1 MSSSKTPNLSSFSW
15 ETLLVCS
22 LGVLLA
28 WGWLTTG
35 PSNQELLANYAKSKD
50 IANLIWENKGFAW
63 WSPNYLGGAPTAP
76 LAGTALTM
84 FWMWLGGITGDPV
97 VGGKIMGFLAL
108 LVSGVFMAAFLRRL
122 TGDPRAGWI
131 GALLYALGPQAALR
145 LAGNEHMPVIFCMPY
160 PPLIAWALVEIASRN
175 SGRGILVLAMAVAA
189 MSLTFNK
196 IAGVFGPVALGLAI
210 WLHFQYPSKTVPL
223 LKGCLIAA
231 GIWLILGVLPQLPGL
246 REAGRM
252 TLFSTD
258 PLQGWQA
265 SFSIKAPL
273 SWFDRGGLLLQGMPG
288 NFTVDEGGFYL
299 GLVLVVATAIAVE
312 SRRKGTL
319 SPLDGPIR
327 IFLGLLLLVHWFSL
341 GPRSGLGGILEFLRS
356 AQGLQNWVLPFFW
369 IAALGPIVVLA
380 AIWPQGRWRWPS
392 FAIGLAVYMLVSGF
406 QLFELIPLV
415 GTIRA
420 PWSFWQV
427 GGAFCL
433 GAVGGLAVAR
443 LAPGK
448 NRVWIPAVALVVAAF
463 DFTPYYAKYFQ
474 TRLESGT
481 YEAFQQT
488 GEFLK
493 TQNKPGSILPLSGRY
508 FYLQLPQITGRP
520 LSTEAFQSYFMSK
533 GMRALQDGGGASQD
547 LLKISLSAQGVRYIF
562 IDRKDVDT
570 PEPLQT
576 AFRQQFPLV
585 YENSFFTV
593 LENPNCLAPGF
604 LARNYVTIP
613 KDSYAYSAA
622 DLGLIRLYFLPV
634 ELTGVEMN
642 DPNLAGTMNPQNGEV
657 ELTAAFRDREGDPF
671 RVLDSSQVRQE
682 GPNRIRIQL
691 PGDSFWVTV
700 TQAWHPD
707 WKVSVDGRAAE
718 LVRVTLALPGF
729 RSSPQAKEAILF
741 FKPPFWVSGVLSLGL
756 LGWIGSLAG
765 AAYLRFG
772 PAPKAWKRWWDG
784 EEIELEIAETKT
796 HSKKSD
802 AKGQGSISK
811 IQKFLVIMPTYNEAE
826 TIQQV
831 LEEVQTKAPGVEI
844 LVVDDNSPDGTAS
857 KVKQAPSFGK
867 RVHLLERPGK
877 KGLGSAYKEG
887 FQWALKRGYDAVVE
901 MDADLSH
908 DPADVPKLLQ
918 ALHDGADVAV
928 GSRYLHGVRVL
939 NWPQS
944 RLWVSSFGGWYARL
958 LTGLPMTDPTSG
970 FKAIRR
976 RVLEGLDWEKF
987 TAQGYGFQIEIHF
1000 LAWQGG
1006 FKLQEIPIVFTERR
1020 EGQSKMSLHIA
1031 QEAAW
1036 RVLQLAFRRV
1046 FP

>member
-1 MSSSKTPNLSSFSW
+1 MNKSRQTFFSSP
-15 ETLLVCS
+15 EALLG
-22 LGVLLA
+22 LGIGILLA

-50 IANLIWENKGFAW
+50 VANLIWDNKGFAW
-63 WSPNYLGGAPTAP
+63 WSPYYLGGAPTAP

-84 FWMWLGGITGDPV
+84 FWMWLSGITGDPV
-97 VGGKIMGFLAL
+97 VGGKVMGFLAL
-108 LVSGVFMAAFLRRL
+108 LVSAIFMAAFLRRL
-122 TGDPRAGWI
+122 TGDARAGWI

-145 LAGNEHMPVIFCMPY
+145 LAGNEHMPVVFCMPY
-160 PPLIAWALVEIASRN
+160 PPLIGWALLEIATRN
-175 SGRGILVLAMAVAA
+175 SGKGTVILAMAVAA

-196 IAGVFGPVALGLAI
+196 IAAVFGPIALGLAI
-210 WLHFQYPSKTVPL
+210 WLHFQYPSKGMPL
-223 LKGCLIAA
+223 LRGCLLAA
-231 GIWLILGVLPQLPGL
+231 GIWVVLGVFPQLPGL
-246 REAGRM
+246 REAERM

-258 PLQGWQA
+258 PLEGWQA

-273 SWFDRGGLLLQGMPG
+273 SWFDRGGLFLQGMPG

-299 GLVLVVATAIAVE
+299 GLLLVVGTAIAVE
-312 SRRKGTL
+312 SRHRGSP

-341 GPRSGLGGILEFLRS
+341 GPRSGLGGILEFLKS
-356 AQGLQNWVLPFFW
+356 AQGLQDWVLPFFW
-369 IAALGPIVVLA
+369 IAALGPIAVLA
-380 AIWPQGRWRWPS
+380 VIWPEGRWRWPT
-392 FAIGLAVYMLVSGF
+392 FAVGLAIYMLVPGF
-406 QLFELIPLV
+406 QLFELIPLI
-415 GTIRA
+415 GTVRA

-443 LAPGK
+443 LCPGK
-448 NRVWIPAVALVVAAF
+448 TRPWIPVTALILAAL

-474 TRLESGT
+474 KRLEAGT

-493 TQNKPGSILPLSGRY
+493 AQPKPGAILPLSGRY
-508 FYLQLPQITGRP
+508 FYLQLPQMTGRP

-533 GMRALQDGGGASQD
+533 GMRAIQDGGAASAD
-547 LLKISLSAQGVRYIF
+547 LMKISLSAQGVRYIF
-562 IDRKDVDT
+562 IDRRDVDT

-576 AFRQQFPLV
+576 AFRQQYPLAF
-585 YENSFFTV
+585 ENEFFIV

-604 LARNYVTIP
+604 MARNYVSIP

-642 DPNLAGTMNPQNGEV
+642 DPALAGVMNPQNGEV
-657 ELTAAFRDREGDPF
+657 ELTPAFRDREGEPF
-671 RVLDSSQVRQE
+671 RVLDENSLRRE
-682 GPNRIRIQL
+682 GPNRIRIRL
-691 PGDSFWVTV
+691 PGEPFWVTIA
-700 TQAWHPD
+700 QAWHPD
-707 WKVSVDGRAAE
+707 WKVRVDGQATE
-718 LVRVTLALPGF
+718 LNRIALALPGF
-729 RSSPQAKEAILF
+729 RASAGSREATLSYE
-741 FKPPFWVSGVLSLGL
+741 PPFWTSAMLFLGLIGWVGSLG
-756 LGWIGSLAG
+756 G

-772 PAPKAWKRWWDG
+772 PAPKPWKRWWEG
-784 EEIELEIAETKT
+784 EDLEIETPAEKALA
-796 HSKKSD
+796 KKKEE
-802 AKGQGSISK
+802 KGQGTVGK
-811 IQKFLVIMPTYNEAE
+811 IQKFLVIMPTYNEGD
-826 TIQQV
+826 TIRQV
-831 LEEVQTKAPGVEI
+831 LEEVQGKAPGAEI
-844 LVVDDNSPDGTAS
+844 LVVDDNSPDGTAA
-857 KVKQAPSFGK
+857 KVKQASSFGK
-867 RVHLLERPGK
+867 KIHLLERSGK
-877 KGLGSAYKEG
+877 AGLGSAYKEG

-918 ALHDGADVAV
+918 ALNDGADLAV

-944 RLWVSSFGGWYARL
+944 RLWVSSFGGWYARA

-976 RVLEGLDWEKF
+976 RVLEGLDWDRF

-1006 FKLQEIPIVFTERR
+1006 FRIVEVPIVFTERR
-1020 EGQSKMSLHIA
+1020 EGQSKMSLEIA

-1036 RVLQLAFRRV
+1036 RVAQLAMRRI